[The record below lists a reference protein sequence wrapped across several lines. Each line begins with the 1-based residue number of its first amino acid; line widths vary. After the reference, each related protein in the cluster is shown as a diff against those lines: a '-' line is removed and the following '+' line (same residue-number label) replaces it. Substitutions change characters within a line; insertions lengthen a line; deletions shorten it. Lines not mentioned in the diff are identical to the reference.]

1 MDIYRNTTISY
12 KNVSLISSY
21 IDIDLEQYKKHIKK
35 KLKYRLFIYSII
47 LNEINSNK
55 KYNKFSMKEFLI
67 QKSNL
72 NSTKK

>member
-55 KYNKFSMKEFLI
+55 KYNKFS
-67 QKSNL
+67 
-72 NSTKK
+72 